1 MYVVLAVLSIAS
13 CTQPKPEPEHQIESV
28 SELLDSLM
36 ERGGLVNHN
45 IYYSHSSSFNS
56 SDKVFGDQYA
66 FFFSFDKSEKKDQD
80 ISHFLSE
87 KTPELLDRLCKTA
100 VNNYRYSSNDSVDY
114 SITLNDEP
122 KELVNF
128 KRYRYDNRHD
138 VISFA
143 HTTMRP
149 ATHCSKRYD
158 PAPIRAL
165 LQKFISEQKNVEKH
179 DVCYEWDEGVP
190 FSDDIVGNRAVCPN
204 SPDSLAAT
212 RTTGTL
218 YKIHVGDGKRTESV
232 IADLTKRV
240 VKLITERPILGT
252 HYRSH
257 LHKMGSKKQER
268 MYLLSIYN
276 RGPGMFYVFV
286 QPWGDDFF
294 ILEVESEGAQRWAIA
309 SFWWDVK
316 CIHNNNV
323 TKISQPDDTP
333 SKAADTSR
341 PDDTPSGYTKMDSLF
356 LGL

>member
-36 ERGGLVNHN
+36 ERGELVNHI
-45 IYYSHSSSFNS
+45 IYYSYSSSFNS

-66 FFFSFDKSEKKDQD
+66 FFSSSGKSEEKNQD
-80 ISHFLSE
+80 TWLFLSD

-128 KRYRYDNRHD
+128 KRYRYDNRYD

-190 FSDDIVGNRAVCPN
+190 FSDDIVGNRTVCPN

-218 YKIHVGDGKRTESV
+218 YKIHVGDEKRSDSV

-240 VKLITERPILGT
+240 VKLITERPILGAS
-252 HYRSH
+252 YNSC
-257 LHKMGSKKQER
+257 LYKVGSKKQEK
-268 MYLLSIYN
+268 MHSLHFN
-276 RGPGMFYVFV
+276 KRGRGVFLISV
-286 QPWGDDFF
+286 VSFGDYFC
-294 ILEVESEGAQRWAIA
+294 ILEVESEGARRWAIPIY
-309 SFWWDVK
+309 WWDVK

-323 TKISQPDDTP
+323 TNISQPDDTP

>member
-13 CTQPKPEPEHQIESV
+13 CTQSKPEPEHQIESV

-36 ERGGLVNHN
+36 ERGESVNHHM
-45 IYYSHSSSFNS
+45 YFNNAY
-56 SDKVFGDQYA
+56 DNVYEDQYYI
-66 FFFSFDKSEKKDQD
+66 FSNNSGEKNQD
-80 ISHFLSE
+80 TWLFLSD

-114 SITLNDEP
+114 SITLNNEP

-128 KRYRYDNRHD
+128 KRYRHDNGYDVLR
-138 VISFA
+138 FA
-143 HTTMRP
+143 HTTLRP
-149 ATHCSKRYD
+149 ATYSSKIYD
-158 PAPIRAL
+158 PAPIRVL
-165 LQKFISEQKNVEKH
+165 MRKFISEQKNVEKH

-218 YKIHVGDGKRTESV
+218 YKIHVGDEKRSDSV
-232 IADLTKRV
+232 IADLTKCV

-252 HYRSH
+252 HYRSD

-268 MYLLSIYN
+268 MYSLSVSK
-276 RGPGMFYVFV
+276 RDRGMFYVLV
-286 QPWGDDFF
+286 QPWEEDFYV
-294 ILEVESEGAQRWAIA
+294 LEVESEGARRWAIA

-323 TKISQPDDTP
+323 TNISQPNDTP
-333 SKAADTSR
+333 NNNTSR

>member
-66 FFFSFDKSEKKDQD
+66 FFYSFDKSEKKDQD

-218 YKIHVGDGKRTESV
+218 YKIHVGDEKRSDSV

-240 VKLITERPILGT
+240 VKAITERPILGT

-268 MYLLSIYN
+268 MYSLSVSK
-276 RGPGMFYVFV
+276 RGRGMFYVLV
-286 QPWGDDFF
+286 QPWGEDFYV
-294 ILEVESEGAQRWAIA
+294 LEVESEGAQRWAIA
-309 SFWWDVK
+309 SFWCDVK

-323 TKISQPDDTP
+323 TKISQSDDTP

>member
-13 CTQPKPEPEHQIESV
+13 CTQPKPEHQIESV

-36 ERGGLVNHN
+36 ERGGSVNHN

-66 FFFSFDKSEKKDQD
+66 FFYSFDKSEKKDQD

-149 ATHCSKRYD
+149 ATHCSKIYD

-218 YKIHVGDGKRTESV
+218 YKIHVGDEKRTESV

-268 MYLLSIYN
+268 MYSLSVSN
-276 RGPGMFYVFV
+276 RGPGMFYVLV
-286 QPWGDDFF
+286 QPWGEDFYV
-294 ILEVESEGAQRWAIA
+294 LEVESEGAQSWAIA
-309 SFWWDVK
+309 SFWCDVK